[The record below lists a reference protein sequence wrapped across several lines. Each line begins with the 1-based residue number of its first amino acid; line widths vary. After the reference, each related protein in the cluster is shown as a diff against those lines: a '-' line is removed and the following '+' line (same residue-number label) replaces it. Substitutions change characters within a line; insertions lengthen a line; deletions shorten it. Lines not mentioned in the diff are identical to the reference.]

1 MKSTEPVPTDADDT
15 IDVIALWRLLWS
27 RRLTIAIIAGLFG
40 VAAVILA
47 LVATPIYRAE
57 AVVTPV
63 ADSGLG
69 NSASSLAGRF
79 GGLASLAG
87 IDLGSSGVAGLEAQ
101 AVLESRR
108 LVEEFIRRND
118 LVDELIVPGDPNAGL
133 WRAVQSFRDTVVS
146 MNKDDVDG
154 TTTVAIEW
162 KDPAVAATW
171 ANGLVAL
178 ANELIR
184 SKALA
189 DSNRNIE
196 YLKKQIAA
204 TNVVEIQ
211 RVMYTLVENETK
223 TLMLANARADYAFT
237 VVDPAVT
244 PEARIRP
251 KRRLMVL
258 TGIALGLILGA
269 LYAFGY
275 ETVKR
280 YRAREAAE
288 GVAAGS

>member
-1 MKSTEPVPTDADDT
+1 MKSSQPIPNDADYT
-15 IDVIALWRLLWS
+15 IDVIALWRLLWGQKN
-27 RRLTIAIIAGLFG
+27 LIAIVAGVFGAIA
-40 VAAVILA
+40 VMLA
-47 LVATPIYRAE
+47 LTATSIYRAE

-69 NSASSLAGRF
+69 NAASRLAGQF

-87 IDLGSSGVAGLEAQ
+87 IDLGSSGVAGQEAQ

-118 LVDELIVPGDPNAGL
+118 LVDELIAPGDPDGSL
-133 WRAVQSFRDTVVS
+133 WRAVQLFRDTVVS
-146 MNKDDVDG
+146 MNEDNLDG
-154 TTTVAIEW
+154 TTTIAVEW
-162 KDPAVAATW
+162 KDPAVAAAW

-178 ANELIR
+178 ANELMR
-184 SKALA
+184 TKALTN
-189 DSNRNIE
+189 SKRNIE
-196 YLKKQIAA
+196 YLNKQIAA

-211 RVMYTLVENETK
+211 RVMYGLIENETK

-251 KRRLMVL
+251 KRKVMVL
-258 TGIALGLILGA
+258 TGVALGLILGA
-269 LYAFGY
+269 LYAFGHD
-275 ETVKR
+275 TVRK
-280 YRAREAAE
+280 YRMREAA
-288 GVAAGS
+288 GARAGT

>member
-1 MKSTEPVPTDADDT
+1 MKSSQPIPNDADYT
-15 IDVIALWRLLWS
+15 IDVIALWRLLWGQKV
-27 RRLTIAIIAGLFG
+27 LIAIFAGVFG
-40 VAAVILA
+40 GAAVVLA
-47 LVATPIYRAE
+47 LTATPIYRAE

-69 NSASSLAGRF
+69 AAGSSLAGRF

-87 IDLGSSGVAGLEAQ
+87 IDLGSSGVAGQEAQ
-101 AVLESRR
+101 AVLQSRR
-108 LVEEFIRRND
+108 LLEEFIRRNE
-118 LVDELIVPGDPNAGL
+118 LVDELIAPGGADASL
-133 WRAVQSFRDTVVS
+133 WRAVQNFRDTVVS
-146 MNKDDVDG
+146 MNKDDIGG
-154 TTTVAIEW
+154 TTTVAVEW
-162 KDPAVAATW
+162 KDPAVAASW

-178 ANELIR
+178 ANELMR

-251 KRRLMVL
+251 KRKLMVL

-275 ETVKR
+275 DTVKR